1 MSVKDIFGRKPE
13 PGAPR
18 PAKWPRVPT
27 VEDLDFGFQR
37 AKDSPG
43 IPAAMSWK
51 RTETSNF
58 IMSVTWETLT
68 QAGEATWVM
77 QVEEMGDLVVLWSF
91 RSREA
96 PIIHKLMVDAIAQLD
111 PANQPPEGDD
121 EALKNA
127 QLKPGTIVDR
137 YEIIEEI
144 GYGGMGVVYR
154 GRDLMFERPVA
165 IKVLHSR
172 LLSDPL
178 SKRRFEQ
185 EGRATITL
193 AHPNL
198 ISVYHYGFSN
208 NGLPFIVM
216 EYVNGKGLD
225 RKLEKEKQLKLEQ
238 FVEIF
243 LQACDALG
251 HAHEKGI
258 IHRDLKPSNLMLVDN
273 GTKFPLVKIVDFG
286 ISKILPN
293 GRFPGQDLTS
303 AGDVVGSPL
312 YMSPEQCKGLTL
324 DGRSDIYS
332 LGCLMYQA
340 ISGALPFLGE
350 NALQTLSKHICDS
363 PPPFKQVVPKLN
375 IPAEVEEVIFRTLE
389 KEPDNRYATVAD
401 LRADL
406 EKLTSRDVLNL
417 TTTTLA
423 KVTSTAT
430 AGSVH
435 ILVETEELPK
445 ATLEAAVKVQKMIRE
460 GTLTLTQ
467 AADALQKAH
476 TNHGTIDLK
485 SYPPSEHAPGLV
497 VDTPLEAVLVEA
509 GLISNAVWRTLLQ
522 LQTQMRSGAMTKEEA
537 VAEFRKR
544 HPQGGGK
551 AAKNNNGNSSDS
563 PSSVRIAVVE
573 VNPTNPVDLLKH
585 AGIITE
591 QDIEAAKKLDADK
604 GNKLEKYLVTLGKI
618 DTKTVLDAYQCV
630 TLLNA
635 KRLRVEQAVIALNFC
650 QRSRVSFNEA
660 VAELGYEL
668 SK

>member
-1 MSVKDIFGRKPE
+1 MPLESTFGRKPE
-13 PGAPR
+13 PGAPKAPR

-27 VEDLDFGFQR
+27 VEDLDFSFQR

-43 IPAAMSWK
+43 IPAAMYWK

-77 QVEEMGDLVVLWSF
+77 QVDEMGDSVVLWSF

-96 PIIHKLMVDAIAQLD
+96 TIIHKLMLEEIAKLD
-111 PANQPPEGDD
+111 PDNQPDEDNGD
-121 EALKNA
+121 LKSA
-127 QLKPGTIVDR
+127 QLKPGTIVDH

-154 GRDLMFERPVA
+154 GRDLMFERTVA

-193 AHPNL
+193 AHANL

-208 NGLPFIVM
+208 QGLPFIVM
-216 EYVNGKGLD
+216 EYVDGKGLD
-225 RKLEKEKQLKLEQ
+225 RKLEQSKYLELDQ

-243 LQACDALG
+243 IQACDALG

-258 IHRDLKPSNLMLVDN
+258 IHRDLKPSNLMLVSN
-273 GTKFPLVKIVDFG
+273 GSRFPIVKIVDFG
-286 ISKILPN
+286 ISKILPG

-312 YMSPEQCKGLTL
+312 YMSPEQCKGLSL

-350 NALQTLSKHICDS
+350 NALQTLSKHICDP
-363 PPPFKQVVPKLN
+363 PPPFEQVVPNLG
-375 IPAEVEEVIFRTLE
+375 IPAEVEAVIFKTLA
-389 KEPDNRYATVAD
+389 KEPDDRYATVAD
-401 LRADL
+401 LRKDL
-406 EKLTSRDVLNL
+406 ETLSNRQVLSL

-423 KVTSTAT
+423 KVTSLAT

-435 ILVETEELPK
+435 ILIDSEELPMS
-445 ATLEAAVKVQKMIRE
+445 TLEAAVQVQKMIRE
-460 GTLTLTQ
+460 GALTLTQ

-476 TNHGTIDLK
+476 LNHGKIDIKTSSL
-485 SYPPSEHAPGLV
+485 SEPPGGPV

-522 LQTQMRSGAMTKEEA
+522 LQGQMRSGALTKEEA
-537 VAEFRKR
+537 ALEFRRR
-544 HPQGGGK
+544 HPRATKKDKNG
-551 AAKNNNGNSSDS
+551 AADWSR
-563 PSSVRIAVVE
+563 PREEIAP
-573 VNPTNPVDLLKH
+573 PTGPVDLLKH

-591 QDIEAAKKLDADK
+591 QDIEGAKKLDAEK
-604 GNKLEKYLVTLGKI
+604 GAKLERILVTMGKI
-618 DTKTVLDAYQCV
+618 DTQTVLASYQCM
-630 TLLNA
+630 TLLSS
-635 KRLRVEQAVIALNFC
+635 KKLRIEQAVIALNFC
-650 QRSRVSFNEA
+650 QRSRVTFPEA
-660 VAELGYEL
+660 VKELGWEL
-668 SK
+668 SS